1 VARRRWPPVATAG
14 NGNPAV
20 KKNYILD
27 TNVLLHDPEA
37 MLSFDDNDVI
47 VPIQVV
53 EEIDHFKKEMSERGR
68 NARHVSQLLD
78 GFRCSGRL
86 ADGVA
91 LEGGGRLRVVVH
103 DGKSA
108 VEGIGLDGTVDNAIL
123 ALALDL
129 RQAEP
134 GRPLILVTK
143 DTNLRIKADAMGL
156 QAEDFEAG
164 RVRLEEL
171 DRGDSELEVPPE
183 VLKEIKASGRA
194 PFPNG
199 VRTSPPTSNEYLL
212 LKASGSSR
220 TQLARVSAD
229 GQRLESLSVPA
240 EPVWGIKPRNKEQH
254 FALDALLDDR
264 LRLVSLMGKAGTGKT
279 VLALAAG
286 LERVTN
292 DRQYH
297 RLLICRPIF
306 PVGKDVGFLPGGLEA
321 KLAPWMQPVYDNLT
335 LLLERSGVKDAS
347 AEIERLMHTVVSI
360 EPLTYIRGRSI
371 PNQFMIVDEAQ
382 NLTPLEV
389 KTIITRVGEGTK
401 IVLTGDSY
409 QIDNPYVDATS
420 NGFNYVV
427 HKFRGQ
433 PLAAHVVLRRG
444 ERSDLAELAANLL

>member
-1 VARRRWPPVATAG
+1 M
-14 NGNPAV
+14 

-27 TNVLLHDPEA
+27 TNVLLHDPGA
-37 MLSFDDNDVI
+37 MFSFDDNDVI

-78 GFRCSGRL
+78 GFRRTGRL
-86 ADGVA
+86 ADGVR
-91 LEGGGRLRVVVH
+91 LESGGRLRVVIH
-103 DGKSA
+103 GGTSA

-171 DRGDSELEVPPE
+171 DRGDSELEVSPA
-183 VLKEIKASGRA
+183 VLKE
-194 PFPNG
+194 
-199 VRTSPPTSNEYLL
+199 
-212 LKASGSSR
+212 LKASGSAPLPEDAGSSRLTINEFVLLKATGTSR

-229 GQRLESLSVPA
+229 GQRFQSLSVPTD
-240 EPVWGIKPRNKEQH
+240 PVWGIKPRNKEQH
-254 FALDALLDDR
+254 FAFDALLDDR

-292 DRQYH
+292 DRHYH

-321 KLAPWMQPVYDNLT
+321 KLAPWMQPVYDNLDPAPRT
-335 LLLERSGVKDAS
+335 QR
-347 AEIERLMHTVVSI
+347 T
-360 EPLTYIRGRSI
+360 
-371 PNQFMIVDEAQ
+371 
-382 NLTPLEV
+382 
-389 KTIITRVGEGTK
+389 
-401 IVLTGDSY
+401 
-409 QIDNPYVDATS
+409 
-420 NGFNYVV
+420 
-427 HKFRGQ
+427 
-433 PLAAHVVLRRG
+433 
-444 ERSDLAELAANLL
+444 

>member
-1 VARRRWPPVATAG
+1 VR
-14 NGNPAV
+14 
-20 KKNYILD
+20 KNYILD
-27 TNVLLHDPEA
+27 TNVLLHDPGA
-37 MLSFDDNDVI
+37 ILSFDDNDVI

-68 NARHVSQLLD
+68 NARQVSQLLD
-78 GFRCSGRL
+78 GFRHTGRL
-86 ADGVA
+86 AEGVT
-91 LEGGGRLRVVVH
+91 LESGGRLRVVVH
-103 DGKSA
+103 GGSGA

-123 ALALDL
+123 ALALHL
-129 RQAEP
+129 RQSEP
-134 GRPLILVTK
+134 GRPLVLVTK

-164 RVRLEEL
+164 RVRLEDL
-171 DRGDSELEVPPE
+171 DRGDSELEVPPA
-183 VLKEIKASGRA
+183 VLKDLKASGSA
-194 PFPNG
+194 PLPAGAFAGRPA
-199 VRTSPPTSNEYLL
+199 VNEYVL
-212 LKASGSSR
+212 LKASGTSR

-229 GQRLESLSVPA
+229 GERLQSLAIPA

-254 FALDALLDDR
+254 FAFDALLDDR

-292 DRQYH
+292 DHHYH

-427 HKFRGQ
+427 HKFRGE

-444 ERSDLAELAANLL
+444 ERSELAELAANLL